1 MVFPSLLLRDPSPRE
16 VKPRGRQN
24 SFKFICYTRCKFTVL
39 RSLIITLQANE
50 FLRAQLAIILPAGP
64 RWCGP
69 SRYNRR
75 WSITKVPLQAGGADP
90 SITNGTA
97 ASRDWHIE
105 SKSHLF
111 TDIPRVWLARS
122 ATLWWASSLAR
133 TKRIMKWVS
142 ISRDRWEGWTEL
154 KEHYYQTWE
163 DKMWL
168 AELDWDCDW
177 RWRIVFV
184 RVVLASMEW
193 QRAK

>member
-1 MVFPSLLLRDPSPRE
+1 MVFPSLLLRDPSPRG

-50 FLRAQLAIILPAGP
+50 FLRAQLAIIMPAGP
-64 RWCGP
+64 WWCGP

-75 WSITKVPLQAGGADP
+75 WSITKVCT
-90 SITNGTA
+90 I
-97 ASRDWHIE
+97 ASRRSRPIHNEWNCCKQRLTYRIKIASLHRH
-105 SKSHLF
+105 S
-111 TDIPRVWLARS
+111 PRLARS
-122 ATLWWASSLAR
+122 TSLWWASSLAR
-133 TKRIMKWVS
+133 TKRIMKWVP
-142 ISRDRWEGWTEL
+142 IPRDRREGWTEL